1 MTGWSP
7 AMMRLRTLSAVLAA
21 AIPAGP
27 TIACTSERVEPVS
40 GLRPDT
46 PLTLAAPDGRRFR
59 LVALSGDAAVPADRV
74 VRVAILGGPDRH
86 ERLPVIALGAE
97 GPVEILILRDG
108 GARLTPSRLV
118 PRDCWRLMEAAETD
132 AATARRGI
140 WATPDAILDTND
152 AEALKAADGRF
163 IVATG
168 RVRSVRTVN
177 RITYINFGPPRS
189 GALTVTI
196 HDRDMPAFREAGL
209 EPAAIR
215 GHMLRVRGTVTI
227 RRSPFIAAAMPEA
240 ITTAQAPV
248 RGAR

>member
-1 MTGWSP
+1 MTRPWSLSVLLVAAVAAVP
-7 AMMRLRTLSAVLAA
+7 ALACAPERL
-21 AIPAGP
+21 
-27 TIACTSERVEPVS
+27 EPVA

-46 PLTLAAPDGRRFR
+46 PLTLAAADGRRFR
-59 LVALSGDAAVPADRV
+59 LVALTGDAAVPAGRV
-74 VRVAILGGPDRH
+74 VRVAILGPPDRH
-86 ERLPVIALGAE
+86 DRLPVVALGAD
-97 GPVEILILRDG
+97 GPVEPDLLRAG
-108 GARLTPSRLV
+108 AARLTLSRLV
-118 PRDCWRLMEAAETD
+118 PRDCWRLMEAAETE
-132 AATARRGI
+132 AVTARRGI
-140 WATPDAILDTND
+140 WATADAILDTID

-163 IVATG
+163 VVATG

-196 HDRDMPAFREAGL
+196 HDRDMPAFRDAGL
-209 EPAAIR
+209 EPAAFR

-240 ITTAQAPV
+240 ITNAQAPA

>member
-1 MTGWSP
+1 MTRPWSLFVRLVAAVAAVP
-7 AMMRLRTLSAVLAA
+7 ALACAPERL
-21 AIPAGP
+21 
-27 TIACTSERVEPVS
+27 EPVS

-59 LVALSGDAAVPADRV
+59 LVALAGAAAVPADRV
-74 VRVAILGGPDRH
+74 LRVAILGGADRH
-86 ERLPVIALGAE
+86 DRLPVIALGAE
-97 GPVEILILRDG
+97 GPVEAGLLREG
-108 GARLTPSRLV
+108 AARLTLSRLV
-118 PRDCWRLMEAAETD
+118 PRDCWRLMEAAETE
-132 AATARRGI
+132 AVTARRGI
-140 WATPDAILDTND
+140 WATADAILDTND

-163 IVATG
+163 VVATG
-168 RVRSVRTVN
+168 RVRSVRNVN
-177 RITYINFGPPRS
+177 RITYVNFGPPRS

-240 ITTAQAPV
+240 ITIAQAPA

>member
-1 MTGWSP
+1 MTRLWSLFVRLVAAVP
-7 AMMRLRTLSAVLAA
+7 AVPALACAPERL
-21 AIPAGP
+21 
-27 TIACTSERVEPVS
+27 EPVS

-59 LVALSGDAAVPADRV
+59 LIALTGDAAVPADRV
-74 VRVAILGGPDRH
+74 VRVAILGAADRH
-86 ERLPVIALGAE
+86 DRLPVIALGAE
-97 GPVEILILRDG
+97 GPVEAGLLREG
-108 GARLTPSRLV
+108 AARLTLSRLV
-118 PRDCWRLMEAAETD
+118 PRDCWRLMEASETE
-132 AATARRGI
+132 AVTARRGI
-140 WATPDAILDTND
+140 WATADAILDTND

-163 IVATG
+163 VVATG
-168 RVRSVRTVN
+168 RVRSVRSVN
-177 RITYINFGPPRS
+177 RITYVNFGPPRS

-240 ITTAQAPV
+240 ITIAQAPA

>member
-1 MTGWSP
+1 
-7 AMMRLRTLSAVLAA
+7 MMRLWRLSVLLVAA
-21 AIPAGP
+21 MGTVPAL
-27 TIACTSERVEPVS
+27 ACSPDPVETVP

-59 LVALSGDAAVPADRV
+59 LVALTGDAAVPADRV
-74 VRVAILGGPDRH
+74 LRVAILCAGDRH
-86 ERLPVIALGAE
+86 DRLPVIALGADGTLE
-97 GPVEILILRDG
+97 RDLLRAG
-108 GARLTPSRLV
+108 AARLTLTRLV
-118 PRDCWRLMEAAETD
+118 PRDCWRPMEAAETE
-132 AATARRGI
+132 AVTARRGI
-140 WATPDAILDTND
+140 WATADAILDTND

-163 IVATG
+163 VVATG

-209 EPAAIR
+209 EPAAFR

-240 ITTAQAPV
+240 ITNAQAPA

>member
-1 MTGWSP
+1 MTRPWSLFI
-7 AMMRLRTLSAVLAA
+7 RLVAAVLAV
-21 AIPAGP
+21 PAL
-27 TIACTSERVEPVS
+27 ACAPERLEPVS

-59 LVALSGDAAVPADRV
+59 LVSLTGDAAVPADLV
-74 VRVAILGGPDRH
+74 VRVAILGGADRH
-86 ERLPVIALGAE
+86 HRLPVIALGAE
-97 GPVEILILRDG
+97 GPVEAGLLRDG
-108 GARLTPSRLV
+108 AARLTLSSLV
-118 PRDCWRLMEAAETD
+118 PRDCWRLMEAAETE
-132 AATARRGI
+132 AVTARRGI
-140 WATPDAILDTND
+140 WATADAILDTNNAD
-152 AEALKAADGRF
+152 ALKAADGRF
-163 IVATG
+163 VIATG

-177 RITYINFGPPRS
+177 RITYVNFGPPRS

-196 HDRDMPAFREAGL
+196 HDRDMSAFRAAGL

-240 ITTAQAPV
+240 ITIAQAPA